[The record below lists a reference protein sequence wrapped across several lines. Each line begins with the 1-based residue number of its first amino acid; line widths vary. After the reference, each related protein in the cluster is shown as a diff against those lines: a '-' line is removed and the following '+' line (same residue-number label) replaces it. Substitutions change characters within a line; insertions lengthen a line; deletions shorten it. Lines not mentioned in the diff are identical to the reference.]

1 MERRPQKAGPWDK
14 YREPKVVTVKIRPE
28 EAAVAVVGL

>member
-1 MERRPQKAGPWDK
+1 MERPEETDPWDK